1 MILSNQAWYAISL
14 DVWWKLKWVGS
25 GKYTFVVL
33 VRELFDFP
41 FVSIWKWNFATKR
54 MLPQQVITSILFCSV
69 CRLGGLSTH
78 RRVSLQSA
86 KDLPSSSN
94 LNRFSWWMK
103 WEMWIKEHTPAL
115 LGTCKEPNLHPQLLK
130 LLLKTKPR
138 DLEWHT
144 AGLSHYLLQTFDIHK
159 WQILLIRRIKIP
171 PYSTSL
177 CEKIKKWK
185 CSITVMTTYCR
196 LFIQKSICF
205 FN

>member
-1 MILSNQAWYAISL
+1 MEAKVSRKWQIYICCFGPWTLWLSL
-14 DVWWKLKWVGS
+14 CVHLKMKFCHKENV
-25 GKYTFVVL
+25 T
-33 VRELFDFP
+33 
-41 FVSIWKWNFATKR
+41 T
-54 MLPQQVITSILFCSV
+54 QQVMSSMLFCSV

-130 LLLKTKPR
+130 LLLKTKPI

-177 CEKIKKWK
+177 CEKFKKWK
-185 CSITVMTTYCR
+185 CSIKVMTTYCG
-196 LFIQKSICF
+196 LFMQKYLLL
-205 FN
+205 